1 MFELMCTGP
10 GSKSLA
16 SYLALIPLESFATFG
31 VQDLS
36 GGTSA
41 PLSSDCT
48 AKRKCQSA
56 LGSQICASAFHTSIQ
71 PAKVLR
77 AASACSH
84 VRKSDRE
91 EDTLAGG
98 ARHAS

>member
-31 VQDLS
+31 VQDMS
-36 GGTSA
+36 GGTSTT
-41 PLSSDCT
+41 LSSDCT
-48 AKRKCQSA
+48 AKRKRQSA
-56 LGSQICASAFHTSIQ
+56 LGSQICASAFHTTSQSTI
-71 PAKVLR
+71 R
-77 AASACSH
+77 AASTCSH